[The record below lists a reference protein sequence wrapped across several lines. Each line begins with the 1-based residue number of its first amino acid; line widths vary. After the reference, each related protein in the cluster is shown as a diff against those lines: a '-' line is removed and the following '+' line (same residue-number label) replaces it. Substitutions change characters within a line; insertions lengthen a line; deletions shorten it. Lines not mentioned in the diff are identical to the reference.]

1 MATIL
6 PRILFLGFP
15 FIVSGFP
22 AWYFS
27 ASARSSHRG
36 ARMIEDEQSEWRQL
50 CERASTEQDFQ
61 KLLELT
67 NEILRLTEPKRKRFQ
82 APPDHDDC

>member
-1 MATIL
+1 
-6 PRILFLGFP
+6 
-15 FIVSGFP
+15 VV
-22 AWYFS
+22 FS
-27 ASARSSHRG
+27 ATARSSHRG

-67 NEILRLTEPKRKRFQ
+67 NEIHRLTEPKRKHFQ
-82 APPDHDDC
+82 PPPDHDDC

>member
-1 MATIL
+1 VVFRVVFSRDGSIFA
-6 PRILFLGFP
+6 
-15 FIVSGFP
+15 SGC
-22 AWYFS
+22 
-27 ASARSSHRG
+27 